1 MMKRRRGWWLAVLPV
16 FIGLLF
22 LGLGVG
28 SSQPVAEAQA
38 EHPSELLAVTT
49 GGMLQVGEELEYDVS
64 YSFFHIGTIRTCV
77 VDREFRNGKMV
88 YKSVA
93 YIDSNPSLSWLVDLH
108 IRFYSE
114 IDDSV
119 FSYAWISDDSTEK
132 EIYFRRFKFDYSNN
146 RALLEKGKIVP
157 GGARAVEGID
167 TVSITE
173 RCQDGLSLYY
183 YARENVRQKKQV
195 RVATLIERK
204 QEYTFINFTNKKS
217 GVEIDAVNHLVE
229 VVEFDGKA
237 EYVGVFGL
245 TGGFRGWFSND
256 DARIPVLARM
266 NVILG
271 SIKIELVRWTRTG
284 WQPPLYVEE
293 AER

>member
-1 MMKRRRGWWLAVLPV
+1 MKRRRGWWLAVMPV

-183 YARENVRQKKQV
+183 YARENVRQKKQI

>member
-1 MMKRRRGWWLAVLPV
+1 MKRRRSWWLGALPV
-16 FIGLLF
+16 FIGLMF
-22 LGLGVG
+22 LGSGIGG
-28 SSQPVAEAQA
+28 SRPVANTQE
-38 EHPSELLAVTT
+38 EYPSGPLGAKN
-49 GGMLQVGEELEYDVS
+49 GAMLQVGEELLYEVS
-64 YSFFHIGTIRTCV
+64 YSFFHIGTIRTHV
-77 VDREFRNGKMV
+77 VDKEVRNGKTV

-93 YIDSNPSLSWLVDLH
+93 DIDSNPSLSWLVDLH

-119 FSYAWISDDSTEK
+119 FSYAWISNDSTEK

-146 RALLEKGKIVP
+146 RALLEKGKIFP
-157 GGARAVEGID
+157 GGDRSVEGID

-183 YARENVRQKKQV
+183 YARENVLQKKQV
-195 RVATLIERK
+195 RVATLIEKK
-204 QEYTFINFTNKKS
+204 QEYTFINFMNKIS
-217 GVEIDAVNHLVE
+217 GIEIDAVNHPIE

-256 DARIPVLARM
+256 DARIPIVARM

-271 SIKIELVRWTRTG
+271 SIKIELVKWTRTG
-284 WQPPLYVEE
+284 WQPPLYVEKADE
-293 AER
+293 

>member
-1 MMKRRRGWWLAVLPV
+1 MKRRRGWWLAVLPV

>member
-1 MMKRRRGWWLAVLPV
+1 MKRRRGWWLAVMPV